1 MLRLA
6 ARRDV
11 KRGFAREFDCDLI
24 ELYGLTEGLIT
35 ILEPEDFERKLP
47 SVGKPV
53 LGADIRISVMMTARS
68 RRARSARSSAAD
80 GW

>member
-1 MLRLA
+1 L
-6 ARRDV
+6 
-11 KRGFAREFDCDLI
+11 REFDCQLI

-35 ILEPEDFERKLP
+35 ILEPEDFERKLQ

-53 LGADIRISVMMTARS
+53 LGADIRILGETTARL
-68 RRARSARSSAAD
+68 RRARPGRSSAAG